1 MIVTIQNVDDGQ
13 TLEVGG
19 LYTAGSGV
27 ADYYSL
33 VGGAGMIVQYNKTRS
48 VTGFHS
54 GDEDGWFIIGH
65 FDNTT

>member
-1 MIVTIQNVDDGQ
+1 
-13 TLEVGG
+13 
-19 LYTAGSGV
+19 
-27 ADYYSL
+27 
-33 VGGAGMIVQYNKTRS
+33 MIVQYNKTSS